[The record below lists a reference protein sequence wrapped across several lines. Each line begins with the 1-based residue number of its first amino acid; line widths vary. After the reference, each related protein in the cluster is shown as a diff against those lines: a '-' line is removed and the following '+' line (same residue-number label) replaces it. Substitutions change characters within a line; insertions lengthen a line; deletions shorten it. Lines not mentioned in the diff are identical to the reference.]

1 MSLSSQTTLISPTTK
16 PAHPHLHRRGSAHH
30 AHPRRR
36 PSHGHARRGSE
47 GDGGRRALAAGLAMH
62 TLDTGK
68 KKKPAEQRPQNQHTS
83 RSDTNLPHLS
93 RTNSMMSNTSHASQT
108 SNTSTVSRP
117 GAKPRRSREQVQ
129 ILDEQGREI
138 DPNEEEWES
147 GEEAKRG
154 KKPSKKKDRTNASA
168 LATSAAM
175 RRTVSDSTANKQEQV
190 GDEGG
195 DHRPPLTQRTTGF
208 AGAVQPL
215 DPQIAAEMPS
225 VEPPVIQNPIKR
237 VASSKSLV
245 GPISAMT
252 SVENTPDSGIITEA
266 PKSEQERLRK
276 AQENSFLSSGLPRD
290 HPEPKDESPSYPFP
304 KMPSPEEPPKPP
316 SPPRPESPLRKED
329 GQHRERQA
337 SSLSGSNGTR
347 SRQVSNRNAPSL
359 RHRYSNSSLRSIQS
373 LRAPPH
379 PLNSP
384 TGYRTVRNST
394 AAYDSPSK
402 NSTDEKRTRVPSMH
416 QPPVPDPQVNFE
428 VAQGKGWDQIPEEG
442 ALGSGTSAAG
452 TSRSQSQQPAQ
463 PQSHRRSSVASTRSL
478 RSIFAGTLAPPPAP
492 ASPQNSK
499 RLTAHEAA
507 SAAAKRPTTNNPV
520 LYHHSLG
527 HPSSAAES
535 CFLISRFLPEKKLQ
549 RPSWEVDPDL
559 TEEERAQ
566 DPGAKL
572 TNGEYRTAHETLV
585 HTFRHLGSGVQT
597 QKRSLSRNQSY
608 GILPSSLTLSSVAAA
623 TGVASHIAQ
632 NGVAGASNGV
642 ASNGLGSVKGK
653 DGSRFELSNGGSN
666 GMSPFEMSVQRVL
679 NQRPGRVAL

>member
-1 MSLSSQTTLISPTTK
+1 MSVSSQTTLISPTTK

-36 PSHGHARRGSE
+36 PSHGHARRASE
-47 GDGGRRALAAGLAMH
+47 SEGGRRALAAGLAMH
-62 TLDTGK
+62 TLEPGK
-68 KKKPAEQRPQNQHTS
+68 KKKPAEQRPNNQQSS
-83 RSDTNLPHLS
+83 RSDPNLPRLS
-93 RTNSMMSNTSHASQT
+93 RNDSTLSTTSHTSQASN
-108 SNTSTVSRP
+108 SSAVSRP
-117 GAKPRRSREQVQ
+117 GAKTRLSKEQVK

-138 DPNEEEWES
+138 DPDEEEWES
-147 GEEAKRG
+147 GDEVKRG
-154 KKPSKKKDRTNASA
+154 KGASKKKDRGNATSVS
-168 LATSAAM
+168 TSAAM
-175 RRTVSDSTANKQEQV
+175 RRTVSDTSAKFKQERES
-190 GDEGG
+190 DDGG

-215 DPQIAAEMPS
+215 DPQIAAEMPP
-225 VEPPVIQNPIKR
+225 VEQPVIQNPIR
-237 VASSKSLV
+237 RAASSKSLV

-252 SVENTPDSGIITEA
+252 SMDNTPDGGIITEA
-266 PKSEQERLRK
+266 PKSEQERLRW
-276 AQENSFLSSGLPRD
+276 AQENNVLQSGLPRD
-290 HPEPKDESPSYPFP
+290 HPEPQHESPSYPFP
-304 KMPSPEEPPKPP
+304 KMPSPDPPPK
-316 SPPRPESPLRKED
+316 PESPLRKTNDEN
-329 GQHRERQA
+329 RERQN

-347 SRQVSNRNAPSL
+347 SRQVSNRHAPSL

-402 NSTDEKRTRVPSMH
+402 NSDEKRTRVPSMH
-416 QPPVPDPQVNFE
+416 QPPVPNPQVNFE
-428 VAQGKGWDQIPEEG
+428 VAQGKGWDQIPEEE
-442 ALGSGTSAAG
+442 APGSGV
-452 TSRSQSQQPAQ
+452 TSRSGSQQPPQ
-463 PQSHRRSSVASTRSL
+463 SQSHRRSSVASTRSL

-499 RLTAHEAA
+499 RLTALEAA
-507 SAAAKRPTTNNPV
+507 SAASKRPTTNNPV

-527 HPSSAAES
+527 HPSGAAES
-535 CFLISRFLPEKKLQ
+535 CFLISRFLPEKKIQ
-549 RPSWEVDPDL
+549 RPGWEVDPDVP
-559 TEEERAQ
+559 EEERMQ
-566 DPGAKL
+566 DPGARL

-585 HTFRHLGSGVQT
+585 RTFRHLGSGVQT
-597 QKRSLSRNQSY
+597 QKRSLSRNHSY

-623 TGVASHIAQ
+623 TGVASHAAQ
-632 NGVAGASNGV
+632 NGVVGASNGV

-653 DGSRFELSNGGSN
+653 DGARFELASGGSD